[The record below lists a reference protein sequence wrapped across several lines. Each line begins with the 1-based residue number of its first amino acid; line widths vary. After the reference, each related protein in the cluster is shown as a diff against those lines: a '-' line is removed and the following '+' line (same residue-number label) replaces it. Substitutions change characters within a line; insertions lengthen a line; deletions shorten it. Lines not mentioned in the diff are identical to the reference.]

1 MACLQ
6 TKMRPES
13 KNPPT
18 PTKRIFLRARP
29 RLIELTRNPKQHKQ
43 HNSTKHMNKKLNII
57 DVLSNGTKIGITN
70 FIPLV
75 LSVLLWAIT
84 CWIPYLNI
92 GTTIAICSLPLEL
105 SRGKIISPLSIF
117 DGKYRQKMGEF
128 FLVVALMNI
137 AIVTGSIFFIAPG
150 IVLTFS
156 YMFATL
162 LVLDKGMNSAEALS
176 KSNEMTYG
184 NKLMIFL
191 SFLALFIAFI
201 IISSILSYIWSGFV
215 LILALLLAPIMLAM
229 QGYIYAQLSQDY

>member
-1 MACLQ
+1 
-6 TKMRPES
+6 
-13 KNPPT
+13 
-18 PTKRIFLRARP
+18 
-29 RLIELTRNPKQHKQ
+29 
-43 HNSTKHMNKKLNII
+43 
-57 DVLSNGTKIGITN
+57 
-70 FIPLV
+70 
-75 LSVLLWAIT
+75 
-84 CWIPYLNI
+84 
-92 GTTIAICSLPLEL
+92 
-105 SRGKIISPLSIF
+105 
-117 DGKYRQKMGEF
+117 MGEF

>member
-1 MACLQ
+1 
-6 TKMRPES
+6 
-13 KNPPT
+13 
-18 PTKRIFLRARP
+18 
-29 RLIELTRNPKQHKQ
+29 
-43 HNSTKHMNKKLNII
+43 MNKKLNII

-137 AIVTGSIFFIAPG
+137 AIVTGSIYFIAPG